1 MVPPR
6 RHSKTKIIHLLPPQ
20 VPPHR
25 KIPIVVVCNRLNCP
39 SIKFLMPE
47 PINYKEIGSDFDIDK
62 HRSYSE
68 RFSSWCYQL
77 MIHWGTIVQLWW
89 CGNNVLSLHF
99 RNVMCCQEACH
110 PLAQA
115 GLQNFWQQEGFIGN
129 TFEITMFFK
138 IVLQFLYHQKSLI
151 HRQEI
156 VQWRA
161 GSIWWCHVLLLCCA
175 MFRKDKLYILH
186 RACACQLSSCEM
198 SNSRC

>member
-1 MVPPR
+1 MILTLISIGHILKGLVPGAT
-6 RHSKTKIIHLLPPQ
+6 SLWF
-20 VPPHR
+20 
-25 KIPIVVVCNRLNCP
+25 
-39 SIKFLMPE
+39 IK
-47 PINYKEIGSDFDIDK
+47 
-62 HRSYSE
+62 
-68 RFSSWCYQL
+68 
-77 MIHWGTIVQLWW
+77 VQL
-89 CGNNVLSLHF
+89 CSYGGNNVLSLYF

-115 GLQNFWQQEGFIGN
+115 GLQNFWGQVGFIGN
-129 TFEITMFFK
+129 TFKITMFSK

-198 SNSRC
+198 SYSKCRVLPGDESFVFEFNLEDLVKEKLHPRLCFSR